1 MMMSMAAAAEAL
13 LEEIR
18 RELVSTDAGNRF
30 VDLVAEGRAP
40 RERLGDLTCEELLIV
55 PSDKRS
61 FAVLAARFPA
71 SPSGEFFLGLAQG
84 EGVALTHL
92 GALAA
97 ALGLDPPAIAAY
109 EPRAGCQAYPA
120 YVAWLALNG
129 SQSQAAM
136 AVLANLAAWGSYCAR
151 MADGLRRHYGLD
163 DQAVGFFD
171 FFAAP
176 PPGFLELGLSVVQS
190 GLDAG
195 EPPAACRR
203 PARLLQSYELLFWNT
218 LAEGNSGGF

>member
-1 MMMSMAAAAEAL
+1 MAAEADAL

-18 RELVSTDAGNRF
+18 RELATTDGENRF

-40 RERLGDLTCEELLIV
+40 REGLGDLACEELLIV

-71 SPSGEFFLGLAQG
+71 PPSGDFFLGLSQG
-84 EGVALTHL
+84 EGIALTHL
-92 GALAA
+92 GAFAA
-97 ALGLDPPAIAAY
+97 ALGLDPPVIAAY

-129 SQSQAAM
+129 SRSQAAM
-136 AVLANLAAWGSYCAR
+136 AVLANLDAWGSYCAR
-151 MADGLRRHYGLD
+151 MADALRRHYGLGD
-163 DQAVGFFD
+163 EAVAFFD
-171 FFAAP
+171 FFATA
-176 PPGFLELGLSVVQS
+176 PPGFLELGLSVVRS

-195 EPPAACRR
+195 EAPEACRR
-203 PARLLQSYELLFWNT
+203 PARLLQSYEALFWNT
-218 LAEGNSGGF
+218 LAEGISGGF